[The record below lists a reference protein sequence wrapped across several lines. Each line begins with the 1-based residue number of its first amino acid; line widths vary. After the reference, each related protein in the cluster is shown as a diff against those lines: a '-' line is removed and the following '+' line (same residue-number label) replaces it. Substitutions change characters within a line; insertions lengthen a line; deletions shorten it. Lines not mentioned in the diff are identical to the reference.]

1 MSKLTDGKL
10 KEMGFTKYM
19 VGDLTYFLHQ
29 EEDVK
34 LEKIHCGYLNPRK
47 HKVVKTIKDLE
58 KLWN

>member
-34 LEKIHCGYLNPRK
+34 LEKIHCGYLNPLLIILLIILTK
-47 HKVVKTIKDLE
+47 K
-58 KLWN
+58 